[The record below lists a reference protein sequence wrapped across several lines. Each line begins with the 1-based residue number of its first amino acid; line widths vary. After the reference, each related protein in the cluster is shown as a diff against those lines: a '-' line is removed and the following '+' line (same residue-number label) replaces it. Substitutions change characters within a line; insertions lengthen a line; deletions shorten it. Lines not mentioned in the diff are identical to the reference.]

1 MYDSLYEDTVVCMI
15 PYMKTCSVYDSLYED
30 TVVCMIPYMKT
41 L

>member
-1 MYDSLYEDTVVCMI
+1 MYDSLYEDS
-15 PYMKTCSVYDSLYED
+15 SVYDFLYED

>member
-1 MYDSLYEDTVVCMI
+1 MI

-41 L
+41 LVCMIPYMKTL

>member
-1 MYDSLYEDTVVCMI
+1 MI

-30 TVVCMIPYMKT
+30 TVVCMIPYIKT